1 MACASLEMKSEKRII
16 LKQRIRNI
24 SPYRHICPKIYLK
37 GDQMMGKPHIRYY
50 YYFFMDESKE
60 WSPKYFLKDIY
71 KYTEKFCREEYKND
85 EENQHK
91 YNKRGAKLR
100 DAFRDVDKHFLNKR
114 MGYFRDTC
122 INFGYL
128 IKKGRISEYTCKFLL
143 ALILQKNNFFFT
155 IDFMED
161 IEKWIQEGKTIDE
174 KRTDVDLFDHKYR
187 YTELGLKDRFID
199 YVDGELF
206 FVPEINKW
214 LYWNEKKWEIDFS
227 ETEVNQRGISMV
239 EEMRHQLAFF
249 LRVDD
254 NARDYTEGQEFV
266 TNIEKIS
273 RIKGFINAARSSN
286 LRKKITA
293 FDTKEHLFNLEN
305 GTYDFSKNKFKTLH
319 DKEDFLMKI
328 ASAQYKEN
336 AHSEKWD
343 DFIQFIFS
351 EDDRFIEYVQK
362 AVGYSLTESTSEQCL
377 FILYGEGQNG
387 KTVFL
392 NVISKMLGDYSANT
406 PIETL
411 LAKKAKNTVS
421 NDLARLKDIRFVT
434 ASESDRQDFF
444 SEARIKALT
453 GGDTIT
459 ARYLRKENFEY
470 TPKFKIWIATNYR
483 PVIRSTDLSIWRRIK
498 VIPFNNVVKKINRN
512 LEKELLEEKS
522 GILNWAIEGYKKW
535 ASQGLGD
542 VPEVM
547 SLAIDE
553 YKLEADIVGRFL
565 NDKCR
570 ETNEG
575 RVPKGELYKE
585 YEKWTRENGEFKE
598 TQKMLGRILNKRGY
612 VEQKSGGTRYWKGI
626 EIIKEH

>member
-1 MACASLEMKSEKRII
+1 
-16 LKQRIRNI
+16 
-24 SPYRHICPKIYLK
+24 
-37 GDQMMGKPHIRYY
+37 
-50 YYFFMDESKE
+50 
-60 WSPKYFLKDIY
+60 
-71 KYTEKFCREEYKND
+71 
-85 EENQHK
+85 
-91 YNKRGAKLR
+91 
-100 DAFRDVDKHFLNKR
+100 
-114 MGYFRDTC
+114 
-122 INFGYL
+122 
-128 IKKGRISEYTCKFLL
+128 
-143 ALILQKNNFFFT
+143 
-155 IDFMED
+155 
-161 IEKWIQEGKTIDE
+161 
-174 KRTDVDLFDHKYR
+174 
-187 YTELGLKDRFID
+187 
-199 YVDGELF
+199 
-206 FVPEINKW
+206 
-214 LYWNEKKWEIDFS
+214 
-227 ETEVNQRGISMV
+227 
-239 EEMRHQLAFF
+239 
-249 LRVDD
+249 
-254 NARDYTEGQEFV
+254 
-266 TNIEKIS
+266 
-273 RIKGFINAARSSN
+273 
-286 LRKKITA
+286 
-293 FDTKEHLFNLEN
+293 
-305 GTYDFSKNKFKTLH
+305 
-319 DKEDFLMKI
+319 MKI